1 MVLLRKTVNLTKKPL
16 PCYKVELRKLPR
28 ADLWKKVTA

>member
-1 MVLLRKTVNLTKKPL
+1 MVSLKKTVNLKKPHM

-28 ADLWKKVTA
+28 ADLRKKVTA

>member
-1 MVLLRKTVNLTKKPL
+1 MVSLRKTVNLTKKPL

-28 ADLWKKVTA
+28 ADLRKKVTA